1 MDENLIHNFL
11 PYIDPFATI
20 EDLVRVEKLNE
31 YEILFEFKDGR
42 KKVYDSMLHS
52 YRGFYPEDYELTDDD
67 WKRSFKIRLYS
78 IMKHRQITQEEL
90 AEKVGTSQTMITR
103 YATGRCVPSVVM
115 LAKIARAL
123 RCSVDDLLYK
133 DL

>member
-1 MDENLIHNFL
+1 
-11 PYIDPFATI
+11 
-20 EDLVRVEKLNE
+20 
-31 YEILFEFKDGR
+31 
-42 KKVYDSMLHS
+42 
-52 YRGFYPEDYELTDDD
+52 
-67 WKRSFKIRLYS
+67 
-78 IMKHRQITQEEL
+78 MKHRQITQEEL

-103 YATGRCVPSVVM
+103 YVTGRCVPSVVM